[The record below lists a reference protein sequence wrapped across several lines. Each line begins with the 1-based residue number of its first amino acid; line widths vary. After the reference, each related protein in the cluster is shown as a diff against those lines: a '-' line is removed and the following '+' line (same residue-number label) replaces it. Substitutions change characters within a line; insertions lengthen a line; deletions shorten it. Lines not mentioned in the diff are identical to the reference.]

1 MATTGRSK
9 LASGNASIRAVIE
22 SSVGAFGESSAEEK
36 EKRKEKA
43 LTDLF
48 YFARTYFPH
57 HITEKPSVMHREL
70 YASYQ
75 SIILLSE
82 KTGQGAREVRAAPR
96 GNAKST
102 LSTLILPLWCVVGK
116 RRRFIGVLS
125 DTTEQAEE
133 FLESI
138 KAELEANERL
148 REDFPDACTRGRTWQ
163 AGQIITQ
170 SGVKIKCW
178 GKRKRLRGARHGA
191 RRPDLIICDDLED
204 DENIDSPE
212 QREKDRAWF
221 FKAVMKIGG
230 RYSVYIVIGTLLHY
244 DSLLARLLNQPGWRG
259 KKWQAVI
266 KWSASPLWERWENI
280 FIKDGEE
287 TADAFFKKNKR
298 EMLKGTQEL
307 WPEGEPYYYLMKIR
321 LADGPAYFDSEKQ
334 NEPIHP
340 SERLFNDEW
349 FQYWNDENL
358 SVKGGLEI
366 SSDETII
373 AAVDPSMGGAS
384 SKADPSAIVIAI
396 VRKNGVLDILEA
408 DIQKR
413 HPDGIMEDLFV
424 WHQMYRLDRVV
435 IEEVQFQELFKEHVT
450 REGAKRGLYL
460 PIEGTRPHTDK
471 TLRIS
476 KLQPHIKNGFIRFR
490 RKQISLLNQL
500 KYFPKADHD
509 DGPDALEM
517 VFSLAHAQ
525 SIQPRIRRVL

>member
-1 MATTGRSK
+1 MAITGRNR
-9 LASGNASIRAVIE
+9 LANGNASIRAVIE
-22 SSVGAFGESSAEEK
+22 SSIGAFGKTGAEEK

-43 LTDLF
+43 LRDLF
-48 YFARTYFPH
+48 YFAQTYFPH
-57 HITEKPSVMHREL
+57 HLTEKPSVMHREL
-70 YASYQ
+70 YETYQ
-75 SIILLSE
+75 NILLQSE

-102 LSTLILPLWCVVGK
+102 LTTLILPLWCIIGK

-148 REDFPDACTRGRTWQ
+148 REDFPDACSRGRCWQ

-170 SGVKIKCW
+170 TGVKIKCW

-230 RYSVYIVIGTLLHY
+230 RYTVYIVIGTLLHY
-244 DSLLARLLNQPGWRG
+244 DSLLARLLVQPGWRG

-266 KWSASPLWERWENI
+266 KWSASPLWEQWENI
-280 FIKDGEE
+280 FLKDGEE
-287 TADAFFKKNKR
+287 SADGFFKKNKA

-349 FQYWNDENL
+349 FHYWNDEYF
-358 SVKGGLEI
+358 SKDGKMEI
-366 SSDETII
+366 LSDEQII
-373 AAVDPSMGGAS
+373 ASVDPSMGGAS

-396 VRKNGVLDILEA
+396 VRKNGVIDIVEA

-413 HPDGIMEDLFV
+413 HPDRIMEDLFE
-424 WHQMYRLDRVV
+424 WHRMYRFDRVV
-435 IEEVQFQELFKEHVT
+435 IEEVQFQELFKEHVAQ
-450 REGAKRGLYL
+450 ESAKRGLYL

-490 RKQISLLNQL
+490 RKQTTLLSQL

-517 VFSLAHAQ
+517 VFSLANAQ
-525 SIQPRIRRVL
+525 SLQPRIRRIS